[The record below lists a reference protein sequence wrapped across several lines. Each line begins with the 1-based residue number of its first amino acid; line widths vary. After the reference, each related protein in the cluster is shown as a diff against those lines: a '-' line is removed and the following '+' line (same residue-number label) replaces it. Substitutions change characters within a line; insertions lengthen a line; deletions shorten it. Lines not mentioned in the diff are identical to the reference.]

1 MEEQK
6 GAKEAESLLED
17 LGFDQ
22 LPIKVNQ
29 FINTISD
36 ESFPI
41 RVEFHAFVSDQF
53 LGKAIGNQDGAGI
66 IINSNIPDSRRL
78 NFTAA
83 HETGHVC
90 MHIMQGHS
98 KDFECGNSELGD
110 YFKDPLERQAN
121 GFASGLLMP
130 KRLVKPLT
138 DGDVNWHNIKQIS
151 DLCDTSLEAVFR
163 RLSWL
168 EKAPV
173 AMVIHQNK
181 QFKRFVPTKYFNF
194 YINQTNLSSE
204 QLASCTNVSQEAFP
218 SDFDVVDPIDWVTP
232 ERDGMKLL
240 ELYASSIVLKDGF
253 IYTLLSYDDD
263 CLEEVD
269 TYL

>member
-6 GAKEAESLLED
+6 GAMEAESLLED

-29 FINTISD
+29 FINAVSD

-41 RVEFHAFVSDQF
+41 SMEFHAFASDQF
-53 LGKAIGNQDGAGI
+53 LGKAVGNEDGAGI

-83 HETGHVC
+83 HEAGHVC
-90 MHIMQGHS
+90 MHIMQGS
-98 KDFECGNSELGD
+98 SLNFSCGNTELGD

-168 EKAPV
+168 ENAPV

-181 QFKRFVPTKYFNF
+181 QFKRFVAAGQFDF
-194 YINQTNLSSE
+194 YIQKTNLSVD
-204 QLASCTNVSQEAFP
+204 QLASCTNVSDQAYP
-218 SDFDVVDPIDWVTP
+218 IDFDVVDPIDWVTP
-232 ERDGMKLL
+232 ERSGMLL
-240 ELYASSIVLKDGF
+240 TELYASSILLKDGF

-263 CLEEVD
+263 CLEEIED
-269 TYL
+269 

>member
-6 GAKEAESLLED
+6 GAMEAESLLED

-22 LPIKVNQ
+22 LPINVEK
-29 FINTISD
+29 FIKAVSD

-41 RVEFHAFVSDQF
+41 SMEFHAFSSGQF
-53 LGKAIGNQDGAGI
+53 LGKAAGNEKGAGI
-66 IINSNIPDSRRL
+66 IINSNIPDPRRL

-83 HETGHVC
+83 HEAGHVC
-90 MHIMQGHS
+90 MHIMPGSSQ
-98 KDFECGNSELGD
+98 DFSCGNSELGD
-110 YFKDPLERQAN
+110 YFRDPFERQAN

-138 DGDVNWHNIKQIS
+138 DGDVNWQNIKQIS
-151 DLCDTSLEAVFR
+151 DKCDTSLEAVFR

-181 QFKRFVPTKYFNF
+181 QFKRFVPTKHFNF

-204 QLASCTNVSQEAFP
+204 QMASSTNVSQEVFP
-218 SDFDVVDPIDWVTP
+218 NDFEVVDPIDWVTP
-232 ERDGMKLL
+232 ERDGMKLQ

-263 CLEEVD
+263 CLEEAD
-269 TYL
+269 S